1 MGEPPTSVT
10 FPVGMI
16 QYPDKSNSGKKGFA
30 VAYISRGLRSFM
42 AERTWPQPG
51 KKWQE
56 QDGGWMHR
64 VYNQESECE
73 QEVGPDRKV
82 LILIPVTHFFLGG
95 STS

>member
-1 MGEPPTSVT
+1 
-10 FPVGMI
+10 
-16 QYPDKSNSGKKGFA
+16 
-30 VAYISRGLRSFM
+30 M

-56 QDGGWMHR
+56 QDGGWMHP